1 MRKQIIPFIVALF
14 MALSAQA
21 YDFSVTTNGQTLYYY
36 IYDGAATVTFPKP
49 SSSGNFWSGYT
60 MPAGNVV
67 IPDSVTY
74 NNTTYAVK
82 AIGFFVFEN
91 CSGIVSVTIPKTVD
105 TIFDGAFRGCTSLIE
120 VNLQSD
126 NPPAVC
132 QYTGTSSGYIVETA
146 STTTFGNNAN
156 GRVFN
161 IPCGSME
168 DYSTCTFWN
177 LFSADLREPEAPNF
191 NVWISSNDSIIG
203 LGPGPW
209 TWYDI
214 DIRCDSSATVEANV
228 TIYGF
233 RFSHWEDG
241 STDNPRIL
249 HLTHDTILSATY
261 VRDSAWVEVV
271 CEDSSIG
278 TIQGGG
284 WYAIYDSAIFTAVPS
299 EHYHLTYWTVAME
312 HSFFSYDTPLRQN
325 PLELYI
331 EGQTTLT
338 AHFAIDTHSVS
349 VSSSDITRGR
359 VEGGGDFEYGTP
371 CTVSAEAYSG
381 YHFSHWSNGATYN
394 PYTFAVTED
403 TELIAIFLAEGEVGI
418 GTVEGN
424 DITIRIDQGRV
435 VADGT
440 LDKVLVYDMVG
451 RNVRNEALPAGMY
464 IVKVGNH
471 YARKVVMIQ

>member
-1 MRKQIIPFIVALF
+1 
-14 MALSAQA
+14 MALNAQA
-21 YDFSVTTNGQTLYYY
+21 YDFSVTMNGQTLYYY
-36 IYDGAATVTFPKP
+36 IYDGAATVTFPNP

-60 MPAGNVV
+60 MPSGNVV

-91 CSGIVSVTIPKTVD
+91 CNGIVSVTIPRTVD
-105 TIFDGAFRGCTSLIE
+105 TIFDDAFRNCTSLVE
-120 VNLQSD
+120 VNLLS
-126 NPPAVC
+126 NIPPAVC
-132 QYTGTSSGYIVETA
+132 QYAGTASGYIVAPA
-146 STTTFGNNAN
+146 STTTFGNNAP

-168 DYSTCTFWN
+168 DYSNDVFWN
-177 LFSADLREPEAPNF
+177 YFSADLREPEAPDF
-191 NVWISSNDSIIG
+191 NVWISSNDSIFG
-203 LGPGPW
+203 RGPGPW

-228 TIYGF
+228 IIYGF

-241 STDNPRIL
+241 STNNPRTL
-249 HLTHDTILSATY
+249 YLTHDTILSATWE
-261 VRDSAWVEVV
+261 RDSAWVEVISG
-271 CEDSSIG
+271 DSTIG

-284 WYAIYDSAIFTAVPS
+284 WYAIYDTAIFTAVPS

-312 HSFFSYDTPLRQN
+312 HSFISYDTPIQQN
-325 PLELYI
+325 PLELYV

-338 AHFAIDTHSVS
+338 AYFAIDTHSVS
-349 VSSSDITRGR
+349 VASSDITRGR
-359 VEGGGDFEYGTP
+359 VEGGGEYEYGTP

-403 TELIAIFLAEGEVGI
+403 TELTAIFLAEGEVGI
-418 GTVEGN
+418 EPVDDNGITLRVE
-424 DITIRIDQGRV
+424 QGRV
-435 VADGT
+435 VVDGT
-440 LDKVLVYDMVG
+440 CDKVLVYDIVG
-451 RNVRNEALPAGMY
+451 RNVRNEALPAGVY
-464 IVKVGNH
+464 LVKIGNRM
-471 YARKVVMIQ
+471 ARKVVVIK